1 MLTLKKRG
9 ANMSAFLGPIHH
21 WLFNKIQFQDQMV
34 ENVIAY
40 AETFGKEDNL
50 REQLRLKYGE
60 LEKQPLEDIIDGS
73 NIHGWLQDRVI
84 VVENRLAELVV
95 DLLAAD
101 PERIKD
107 LKRIFFESGKE
118 KSAAG
123 IDSADMIYRFLS
135 DNLLDGMPCDRANK
149 VITEE
154 DDHALWVR
162 NTCVHKPYWDAVG
175 GDISLYYDLRASLI
189 EGMLYGSNFEYI
201 RTDENTNEIKRK

>member
-1 MLTLKKRG
+1 
-9 ANMSAFLGPIHH
+9 MSAFLGPIHH

-50 REQLRLKYGE
+50 RDQLAAKYGE

-84 VVENRLAELVV
+84 VVENRLAAVV
-95 DLLAAD
+95 VGLLSEN
-101 PERIKD
+101 PERISD

-118 KSAAG
+118 KNAAN
-123 IDSADMIYRFLS
+123 IDSAAMIYRFLS
-135 DNLLDGMPCDRANK
+135 DNLLDGMPCDRANQVVK
-149 VITEE
+149 EE
-154 DDHALWVR
+154 DDHAVWVR

-175 GDISLYYDLRASLI
+175 GDISVYYDLRASLI
-189 EGMLYGSNFEYI
+189 EGMLYGSNFEYV
-201 RTDENTNEIKRK
+201 RTDENTNEIKQK